1 MGAGSARSV
10 RLVRLALVG
19 LVGLVVAT
27 LCASCAGSVPP
38 GASCT
43 ASSECET
50 GLACLYPLGAGCS
63 AAGQCAIPANDCSG
77 SIPGLIACGC
87 GGALLD
93 LSCIPSSAALPQR
106 TATGAACMLDG
117 GAGIGNANGSDG
129 SSDAS
134 RARD

>member
-1 MGAGSARSV
+1 VGAGSARTV
-10 RLVRLALVG
+10 RLLRAGLA
-19 LVGLVVAT
+19 GLVVAI
-27 LCASCAGSVPP
+27 LCVSCAGSVPP

-77 SIPGLIACGC
+77 GIPGLVACGC

-117 GAGIGNANGSDG
+117 GAAVESGDSGGSD
-129 SSDAS
+129 AA